1 MTIQAV
7 DRALDIIGLFANSR
21 PSLSLTQI
29 ATALKLNKST
39 AYGLIASLEQKGFLK
54 KNPDTKHYRL
64 GISVY
69 ELGIAFSS
77 SLEINRMAVG
87 PTQALAEKT
96 QQTPRVAIMEGD
108 YAFVTLYALPGAQTN
123 IASQV
128 GPRLPLYCT
137 AMGKAMLAFQE
148 SDFIERYLN
157 RTKLVRHTEYTITD
171 PDLLRKALADIVQSG
186 YSISRGEFVKGQCG
200 IAVPIRGYESKLA
213 GGLAI
218 SGRDPNLL
226 GDKMNWYIEE
236 TLSTARDIS
245 ISMGYSPLRS

>member
-29 ATALKLNKST
+29 SAALELNKST
-39 AYGLIASLEQKGFLK
+39 AYGLISSLEKKGFLK
-54 KNPDTKHYRL
+54 KKPETKQYRL
-64 GISVY
+64 GIRVY

-77 SLEINRMAVG
+77 SLEINRMSVG

-108 YAFVTLYALPGAQTN
+108 FAFVTLFALPGAQTN

-137 AMGKAMLAFQE
+137 AMGKAILAFQDA
-148 SDFIERYLN
+148 DFINSYIQ
-157 RTKLVRHTEYTITD
+157 RTKLIRHTEYTIID
-171 PDLLRKALADIVQSG
+171 PDRLRKELRKITKSG
-186 YSISRGEFVKGQCG
+186 FSVSRGEFVKGQLG
-200 IAVPIRGYESKLA
+200 IAVPIHGYENKLV

-226 GDKMNWYIEE
+226 GEKMNWYTEE
-236 TLSTARDIS
+236 IFSTARDIS
-245 ISMGYSPLRS
+245 MSMGYSPLRS